1 MEITEFSISGLKRIR
16 PTVYRDDRG
25 FFLESYNE
33 ERYRSFGIE
42 CRFVQDN
49 HSLSKKGTLRGL
61 HYQSTPGQAKL
72 VRAGKGRV
80 FDVAVD
86 LRPGSSTFGKW
97 EGVYLDAESHEQ
109 FFIPVGFA
117 HGFCVVS
124 EEAVILYK
132 VSSLYNPDTECALMW
147 DDPEIGVNWPIS
159 QPHLSQRDV
168 QAESFADY
176 RRRVVR

>member
-16 PTVYRDDRG
+16 PTVFRDGRG

-33 ERYRSFGIE
+33 DRYRSIDID

-49 HSLSKKGTLRGL
+49 HSLSKKGTIRGL
-61 HYQSTPGQAKL
+61 HYQSEPGQAKL
-72 VRAGKGRV
+72 IRVIRGLV

-86 LRPGSSTFGKW
+86 LRPGSPTFGKW
-97 EGVYLDAESHEQ
+97 EGLYLDSESHEQ

-124 EEAVILYK
+124 EEAEVLYK
-132 VSSLYNPDTECALMW
+132 VSNLYNAATECSLKW
-147 DDPEIGVNWPIS
+147 DDPEIGVKWPIT
-159 QPHLSQRDV
+159 QPNLSQRDV

-176 RRRVVR
+176 RRRVVS